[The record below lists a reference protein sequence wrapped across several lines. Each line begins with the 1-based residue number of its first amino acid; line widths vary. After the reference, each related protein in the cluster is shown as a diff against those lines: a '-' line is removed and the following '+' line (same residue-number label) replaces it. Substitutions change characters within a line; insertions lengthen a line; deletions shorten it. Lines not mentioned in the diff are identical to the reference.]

1 MLDDAEEHRFSYSL
15 MTTGKRRLAMAFRC
29 YHYRNKQRNKTMEK
43 PQFKLSHSVGPTGI
57 KYVTNNIVA
66 PIRRRITF
74 TLKNAGLEFNP
85 NISDITLEQ
94 LARNP
99 SIALDAARYARK
111 VFPKIAP
118 QPTKG

>member
-1 MLDDAEEHRFSYSL
+1 
-15 MTTGKRRLAMAFRC
+15 
-29 YHYRNKQRNKTMEK
+29 MEK
-43 PQFKLSHSVGPTGI
+43 PQFELSHSISPTGI

-66 PIRRRITF
+66 PIRRRISF

-111 VFPKIAP
+111 VFPKLAP
-118 QPTKG
+118 QPTKGQK